1 LLSLVPLGSQ
11 RGEPGHDG
19 GLGHG
24 PSNGGGGGCVASDAD
39 IGGVA
44 HDVVG
49 ASDNVL
55 GKEGFFFA
63 CSVALEG
70 SFSSLFS
77 LLKCPLFFV
86 ELPVPEARRGVGC
99 EEEGARP
106 KCDEWRIE
114 LTFFLL
120 YESDLLDY
128 RRGAPR
134 GVPSYAGPRLRL

>member
-1 LLSLVPLGSQ
+1 VSRPTPTLAAWHTTSWERQTTYLERKDFFLPQLV
-11 RGEPGHDG
+11 
-19 GLGHG
+19 
-24 PSNGGGGGCVASDAD
+24 
-39 IGGVA
+39 
-44 HDVVG
+44 
-49 ASDNVL
+49 
-55 GKEGFFFA
+55 
-63 CSVALEG
+63 G
-70 SFSSLFS
+70 SFSLFS
-77 LLKCPLFFV
+77 LLKCPLFFF
-86 ELPVPEARRGVGC
+86 ELPVSEARRGVGC